1 MLSTFPAPAP
11 RDVTQL
17 RVATYNIHKGVQG
30 IGPGRRLEIFN
41 LRQAVA
47 HLDADLVCL
56 QEVRGFHHRLAKR
69 WANWPPEDQAQ
80 TLSPQDFH
88 SVYRSNAVTKHGEH
102 GNALLSRWPVSHV
115 GHTDVSDHP
124 LEQRGL
130 LHAVVHTPW
139 GELHVVVVHLGLSG
153 GTRWRQVQRLGQ
165 FLAREVPADARLL
178 VAGDFNDWRGRLHV
192 PMAELGLHT
201 WPHKMLTFPA
211 RFPVWPLDRIYGRGL
226 QARAAWVPARGGWS
240 RWSDHLP
247 LVLDWGP

>member
-1 MLSTFPAPAP
+1 MLSASAIARVPGS
-11 RDVTQL
+11 L

-30 IGPGRRLEIFN
+30 LGPARRLEIHN

-56 QEVRGFHHRLAKR
+56 QEVRGVHRRLAQR
-69 WANWPPEDQAQ
+69 WAHWPDGDQAQ
-80 TLSPQDFH
+80 ALVPEGFQ
-88 SVYRSNAVTKHGEH
+88 SVYRTNAVTTHGEH

-115 GHTDVSDHP
+115 GHSDVSDHA

-130 LHAVVHTPW
+130 LHAIVHAPQ
-139 GELHVVVVHLGLSG
+139 GELHVVVVHLGLSA

-165 FLAREVPADARLL
+165 FIAQQVPPEAMLL
-178 VAGDFNDWRGRLHV
+178 VAGDFNDWRAHLHV

-201 WPHKMLTFPA
+201 WPHKMLTFPS
-211 RFPVWPLDRIYGRGL
+211 RFPVWPLDRVYGRGL
-226 QARAAWVPARGGWS
+226 QARAAWSPRGPGWS

-247 LVLDWGP
+247 LVVEWTP